1 MAGDPALAAGVAR
14 LFTRPF
20 VCGPLL
26 VGRLAALAC
35 DLALFAS
42 IHRSEP
48 AVFLSH
54 DVLPPV
60 SGAPSPRRAHRSSPT
75 SSVAT
80 PVPQRIDP
88 LGDRGHRVES
98 PNVDPSRV
106 SYVPKRCFVSVRQ

>member
-14 LFTRPF
+14 LFARPF

-54 DVLPPV
+54 DVPPSRVRRSVPPTSPPV
-60 SGAPSPRRAHRSSPT
+60 VPT

-88 LGDRGHRVES
+88 LGHRGHPVES
-98 PNVDPSRV
+98 PNLGAGRV
-106 SYVPKRCFVSVRQ
+106 SNVPKRC